1 MRKLY
6 TILTSFI
13 ILTLVVHMIYMTL
26 SVMNLIT
33 PNEELAQNMGFTLIF
48 LSILHGIYGLVKWIR
63 TSFHKKRLY
72 RLDKRLYHEKP
83 CRAVIITSRQ
93 RILGI
98 VIIIT
103 IIPHGF
109 IKISSADVLLLLTD
123 VCYMI
128 ALLIHLWIGFPK
140 WIVSLGMR
148 STIVTR
154 QTNSTDGGK

>member
-1 MRKLY
+1 MRKIY

-13 ILTLVVHMIYMTL
+13 ILTLVVHTIYMIL
-26 SVMNLIT
+26 SVTNLIT
-33 PNEELAQNMGFTLIF
+33 SNEKLAQNMGFTLIF

-63 TSFHKKRLY
+63 TSLHKKRLY
-72 RLDKRLYHEKP
+72 RLDKRPYHEQP
-83 CRAVIITSRQ
+83 CRAVITTKLQ

-109 IKISSADVLLLLTD
+109 IKISSADVLFLLTD

-140 WIVSLGMR
+140 WIVSLGL
-148 STIVTR
+148 SKTKVTQ
-154 QTNSTDGGK
+154 QTNSTNGGK

>member
-1 MRKLY
+1 MKKLY

-33 PNEELAQNMGFTLIF
+33 PNEELAQNMGFTLMF
-48 LSILHGIYGLVKWIR
+48 LSIVHGIYGLVKWKRI
-63 TSFHKKRLY
+63 SLHKKKLCRLE
-72 RLDKRLYHEKP
+72 KRPYHEKP
-83 CRAVIITSRQ
+83 CPTVVTTRLQ